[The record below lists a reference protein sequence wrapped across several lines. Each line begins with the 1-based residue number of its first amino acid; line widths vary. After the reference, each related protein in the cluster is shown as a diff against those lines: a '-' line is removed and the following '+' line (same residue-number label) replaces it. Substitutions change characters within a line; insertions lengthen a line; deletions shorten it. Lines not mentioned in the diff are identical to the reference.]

1 MNKCHKKSYIFLRN
15 NACETPYIDI
25 YVDFLSTTFI
35 YSVLLHGA
43 SDREIFTSPHSQ
55 QTF

>member
-1 MNKCHKKSYIFLRN
+1 MSQNSCISLHNS
-15 NACETPYIDI
+15 ACETPYIDI
-25 YVDFLSTTFI
+25 YVDLLSTTFI

-43 SDREIFTSPHSQ
+43 SDREICTAPHSQ